1 MPLDIL
7 HNRLPHY
14 LTKRSRIT
22 NKKER
27 PQTYNII
34 ITAINQTPKTKRKTI
49 TQILKNPIIHHLT
62 TTTNTKIAIKTSQ
75 QKIKDLS
82 TIKVAKKG
90 LIEDK
95 VAIKIISS

>member
-14 LTKRSRIT
+14 LTERNRIT

-27 PQTYNII
+27 PKTYNII

-49 TQILKNPIIHHLT
+49 TQILKNPIIYHLT
-62 TTTNTKIAIKTSQ
+62 TIINTKIAIKTSQ
-75 QKIKDLS
+75 QKNKDLS
-82 TIKVAKKG
+82 TIKVDEKG